1 MMNLFRSF
9 TGNSPL
15 IKKMVRREIDARYK
29 GSILGIFW
37 SFVNPL
43 IMLAVYTFVFSF
55 VFNARWSV
63 ESESKTEFALALF
76 IGLMVHGLFAECINR
91 APSLII
97 NNANYV
103 KKVVFPLEILSWV
116 TMGST
121 LFHFLISLV
130 VWAGLFLF
138 VNHNLHWTIVYLPLV
153 MLPLILFTMGVTWFL
168 SSLGVYW
175 RDVGQLTGVV
185 TTVML
190 FLAPVFYPMSAL
202 PEQYHVYIYANPL
215 TLIITQARAVLMW
228 GQAPDFEAL
237 AVALSVSI
245 LVAWLGYT
253 WFSKTRRGFADVL

>member
-1 MMNLFRSF
+1 MSVISSLFKNRA
-9 TGNSPL
+9 L
-15 IKKMVRREIDARYK
+15 IGRMVKREILGRYK
-29 GSILGIFW
+29 GSVLGVFW

-63 ESESKTEFALALF
+63 ESESRAEFALALF
-76 IGLMVHGLFAECINR
+76 IGLMVHSLFAECINR
-91 APSLII
+91 APGLII
-97 NNANYV
+97 GNVNYV
-103 KKVVFPLEILSWV
+103 KKVVFPLEILPWV

-121 LFHFLISLV
+121 LFHFMISLV

-138 VNHNLHWTIVYLPLV
+138 VNHSLHWTIVYLPLV
-153 MLPLILFTMGVTWFL
+153 ILPLILFTMGVTWFL
-168 SSLGVYW
+168 SSLGVYL

-190 FLAPVFYPMSAL
+190 FLAPVFYPLSVL

-215 TLIITQARAVLMW
+215 TLIIEQARAVLMW
-228 GQAPDFEAL
+228 GQVPDLKAL

-253 WFSKTRRGFADVL
+253 WFEKTRRGFADVL

>member
-1 MMNLFRSF
+1 MSVISSLF
-9 TGNSPL
+9 GNRAL
-15 IKKMVRREIDARYK
+15 IGQMVTREILGRYR
-29 GSILGIFW
+29 GSVLGIFW

-63 ESESKTEFALALF
+63 ESESRAEFALALF
-76 IGLMVHGLFAECINR
+76 IGLMVHSLFAECINR
-91 APSLII
+91 APGLII
-97 NNANYV
+97 GNVNYV
-103 KKVVFPLEILSWV
+103 KKVVFPLEILPWV
-116 TMGST
+116 TMGSA
-121 LFHFLISLV
+121 LFHFMISLV

-138 VNHNLHWTIVYLPLV
+138 VNHSLHWTIVYLPLV
-153 MLPLILFTMGVTWFL
+153 ILPLILFTMGVTWFL
-168 SSLGVYW
+168 SSLGVYL

-190 FLAPVFYPMSAL
+190 FLAPVFYPLSAL

-215 TLIITQARAVLMW
+215 TLIIEQARAVLMW
-228 GQAPDFEAL
+228 GQVPDLKAL

-253 WFSKTRRGFADVL
+253 WFEKTRKGFADVL

>member
-1 MMNLFRSF
+1 MSAV
-9 TGNSPL
+9 NSLVKNRAL
-15 IKKMVRREIDARYK
+15 IGQMIKREIQGRYK

-55 VFNARWSV
+55 VFNARWST
-63 ESESKTEFALALF
+63 ESESRAEFALALF
-76 IGLMVHGLFAECINR
+76 IGLMVHSLFAECINR
-91 APSLII
+91 SPSLII
-97 NNANYV
+97 DNVNYV
-103 KKVVFPLEILSWV
+103 KKVVFPLEILPWV

-121 LFHFLISLV
+121 LFHFMISLM

-138 VNHNLHWTIVYLPLV
+138 VNHNLHWTMVFLPLV
-153 MLPLILFTMGVTWFL
+153 LLPLILFTMGVTWFF
-168 SSLGVYW
+168 SSLGVYL

-215 TLIITQARAVLMW
+215 TLIIEQARTVLIW
-228 GQAPDFEAL
+228 GQIPDFKALSIAL
-237 AVALSVSI
+237 AVSS

-253 WFSKTRRGFADVL
+253 WFEKTRRGFADVL

>member
-1 MMNLFRSF
+1 MSVIRSLFNNRA
-9 TGNSPL
+9 L
-15 IKKMVRREIDARYK
+15 IGQMINREVRGRYK
-29 GSILGIFW
+29 GSVLGIFW
-37 SFVNPL
+37 SFIIPL

-63 ESESKTEFALALF
+63 ESESRTEFALALF
-76 IGLMVHGLFAECINR
+76 IGLMVHSLFAECINR
-91 APSLII
+91 APGLII
-97 NNANYV
+97 GNVNYV
-103 KKVVFPLEILSWV
+103 KKVVFPLEILPWV

-121 LFHFLISLV
+121 LFHFMISLV

-138 VNHNLHWTIVYLPLV
+138 VNHNLHWTVVYLPLV

-168 SSLGVYW
+168 SSLGVYL
-175 RDVGQLTGVV
+175 RDVGQLMGVV

-215 TLIITQARAVLMW
+215 TLIIEQARAVLMW

-245 LVAWLGYT
+245 LVAWIGYT
-253 WFSKTRRGFADVL
+253 WFAKTRRGFADVL